1 MSALAYLTRRQKEI
15 LDFITAYVEH
25 HNVAPTLREIKDH
38 FGLSSY
44 GTVHKHLRL
53 LQDKGYLERE
63 WNQKRGLALASAE
76 REPSSGAVP
85 FLGRIAAGEPI
96 DVNAGQETLEVPA
109 HLMGGVDDHYVL
121 EVSGTSMIGEGIFDG
136 DLVVVKKNDRASKGE
151 MVVALVGDEVTL
163 KRFFPEGRQIRL
175 QPSNPAMEPI
185 MVDAEDLRVQGV
197 VVGLMRRF

>member
-15 LDFITAYVEH
+15 LDFITGYVEH
-25 HNVAPTLREIKDH
+25 HQVAPTLREVKDH
-38 FGLSSY
+38 FGFSSY

-76 REPSSGAVP
+76 RETSSSAVP

-96 DVNAGQETLEVPA
+96 DVNAGQETLEVPG
-109 HLMGGVDDHYVL
+109 HMMGAAEDHYVL

-163 KRFFPEGRQIRL
+163 KRFYPEGPQIRL
-175 QPSNPAMEPI
+175 QPSNPSMEPI
-185 MVDAEDLRVQGV
+185 MVAADDLRVQGV